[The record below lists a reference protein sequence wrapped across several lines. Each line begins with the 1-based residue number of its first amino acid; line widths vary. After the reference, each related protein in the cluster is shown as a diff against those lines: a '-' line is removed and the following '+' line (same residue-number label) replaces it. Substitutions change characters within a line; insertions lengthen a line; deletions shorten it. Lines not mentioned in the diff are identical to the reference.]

1 MLGFAV
7 SGGLG
12 LRGHQQA
19 PPTGQTIS
27 APTVTRRTA
36 RVELT
41 RSQLV
46 QERSLLARPTL
57 SSYGN
62 FLARSAR
69 TGPTSGTRAWGRF
82 DPFAFPS
89 WNVRSLRIPAGWSR
103 RQADI
108 TDLDSGRRSSGRRHA
123 GNPAWRSASHFVAK
137 GGFEIDK
144 IVQCKRSSSLDRRTR
159 SATRRKRGWWSQRS
173 RCARLAGASLQG
185 ENGDMKAMKT
195 VWQRH

>member
-7 SGGLG
+7 SGGHG
-12 LRGHQQA
+12 RRGHQQA

-46 QERSLLARPTL
+46 QERSLLAHPALALTATFL

-69 TGPTSGTRAWGRF
+69 TGHTSGTRA
-82 DPFAFPS
+82 
-89 WNVRSLRIPAGWSR
+89 
-103 RQADI
+103 
-108 TDLDSGRRSSGRRHA
+108 SGRQR
-123 GNPAWRSASHFVAK
+123 P
-137 GGFEIDK
+137 
-144 IVQCKRSSSLDRRTR
+144 KRSSSQQLPLWAQIASGKAEFAPKPPFHCEHEMSYVQVPIDFEIRRAAGCFAMGVA
-159 SATRRKRGWWSQRS
+159 ATHCSREARGISRITVAAPKIRRPRRLSLRVSQ
-173 RCARLAGASLQG
+173 
-185 ENGDMKAMKT
+185 
-195 VWQRH
+195 W